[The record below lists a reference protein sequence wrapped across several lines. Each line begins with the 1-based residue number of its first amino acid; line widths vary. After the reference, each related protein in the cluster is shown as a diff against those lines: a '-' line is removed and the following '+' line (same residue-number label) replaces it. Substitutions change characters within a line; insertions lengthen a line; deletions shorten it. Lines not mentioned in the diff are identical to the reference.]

1 MKKFYRFASI
11 CLLALLAAACSSGGR
26 TTLTAEEYLLQN
38 VSVWN
43 SASTPAV
50 RWLGGDRAEEFSQVL
65 QQRKGMSRYQPQFA
79 GLRREL
85 AANTTVTQA
94 FPPPEDAAAL
104 HASMLDYLKSV
115 DAAFAKLEE
124 MGKLPDGYSDQ
135 QFGSLS
141 ADMERLIGEVD
152 SKAIAWKAAQKAYAK
167 QHGIDLRETGG

>member
-1 MKKFYRFASI
+1 MKKFYRLASI
-11 CLLALLAAACSSGGR
+11 CLLVLLAAACSSGGR
-26 TTLTAEEYLLQN
+26 STLTAEEYLLQN

-50 RWLGGDRAEEFSQVL
+50 RWLGGDRAEEFSKVL

-104 HASMLDYLKSV
+104 HASMLAYLKSV

-141 ADMERLIGEVD
+141 TDMERLIGEVD
-152 SKAIAWKAAQKAYAK
+152 SKAIAWNAAQKAYAK
-167 QHGIDLRETGG
+167 QHRIDLRETGG